1 MRSSWHN
8 QSLTLVFLVSLALG
22 TMASAMDLSEL
33 TGRWVLESVDGH
45 TVTPG
50 DGEQAYFEITDQS
63 IIGYDGCNPFGGKID
78 NPSSMIKKERGCP
91 DTPLF
96 PLNLSDPFSQL
107 RRARIENDKLFFPLL
122 NGTAEAQFRRV
133 PKN

>member
-8 QSLTLVFLVSLALG
+8 QSLTLVVLVSVALG
-22 TMASAMDLSEL
+22 TMASAMDISEL

-50 DGEQAYFEITDQS
+50 DGEQAYFEITDQD
-63 IIGYDGCNPFGGKID
+63 IIGYDGCNPFGGKIK
-78 NPSSMIKKERGCP
+78 NPFSMRKRERGCP

-96 PLNLSDPFSQL
+96 PLNLTDPSSQL
-107 RRARIENDKLFFPLL
+107 SRARIENDKLFLPLL
-122 NGTAEAQFRRV
+122 DGKSEAQFIRV